1 MIENQGKIAA
11 LRPRLE
17 KQRTDLQRCFPFL
30 RLGTLGAILFV
41 YLLGASPV
49 SRASS
54 FPPGNQVDR
63 KPIQSTGLQSAAV
76 GSASDNKVIVR
87 LQVVA
92 NSRLIPVEAEF
103 ADTEAK
109 KERGLMFRKSL
120 PEYSGML
127 FVFDP
132 PAQATFWMKNTRIP
146 LSIGF
151 IDREGRILEIR
162 SMKPFDQT
170 IISSISNRVAYAL
183 EVNLGWF
190 DRHGVRLGAR
200 IYGIPL
206 LSGNSE
212 LHAGRV
218 SRAALA
224 DK

>member
-54 FPPGNQVDR
+54 FPPANQVDR
-63 KPIQSTGLQSAAV
+63 KPIQSTGPESLAV
-76 GSASDNKVIVR
+76 GSDSDNKVVR
-87 LQVVA
+87 LRVAA

>member
-17 KQRTDLQRCFPFL
+17 KQPIELQRCYPFL
-30 RLGTLGAILFV
+30 RLGTPGAILFV

-54 FPPGNQVDR
+54 FPPANQVDR
-63 KPIQSTGLQSAAV
+63 KPIQSTGPESLAV
-76 GSASDNKVIVR
+76 GSDSDNKVVR
-87 LQVVA
+87 LRVAA

>member
-54 FPPGNQVDR
+54 FPPANQVDR
-63 KPIQSTGLQSAAV
+63 KPIQSTGPESLAV
-76 GSASDNKVIVR
+76 GSDSDNKVVR
-87 LQVVA
+87 LRVAA

-162 SMKPFDQT
+162 SMKPFDQN

-212 LHAGRV
+212 LHADRV

>member
-54 FPPGNQVDR
+54 FPPANQVDR
-63 KPIQSTGLQSAAV
+63 KPIQSTGPESLAV
-76 GSASDNKVIVR
+76 GSDSDNKVVR
-87 LQVVA
+87 LRVAA

-218 SRAALA
+218 SGAALA